1 MYTVQC
7 SQLAFI
13 LGELECVAC
22 FTCLRFRSSR
32 REVWN
37 KCVCLS
43 LCFFPRV
50 PVLFIHSYL
59 FVYLGLLANSPLR
72 DVSPAESKCGVFW
85 DDWQFWEQP
94 LGIKGGEAIPMLTSV
109 TCLNKIIGF
118 WRTDAVVQ
126 YSHWQRFSNQF
137 IRGICVGWMQ
147 DAVRS
152 TPVIR
157 VCLRWWM
164 WLGLWWKGRC
174 QWMPQVIAALKMLL
188 LLLFDDG

>member
-1 MYTVQC
+1 MLYSAV
-7 SQLAFI
+7 SWHSFLVSWNA
-13 LGELECVAC
+13 LPVLLVYD
-22 FTCLRFRSSR
+22 S
-32 REVWN
+32 EVPDGKSEIN
-37 KCVCLS
+37 VFVCLFVS
-43 LCFFPRV
+43 SHVYLFYS
-50 PVLFIHSYL
+50 FIHIYL
-59 FVYLGLLANSPLR
+59 STWGFLQILLSGTFRQL
-72 DVSPAESKCGVFW
+72 SQSAESSGMI
-85 DDWQFWEQP
+85 DSSWEQP

-109 TCLNKIIGF
+109 TCLYKIIGF